1 MLTAALVETY
11 ISFVLFAVVFGAFDG
26 MYMTLFYIQMV
37 TCVDPSQRP
46 SAVGFAHFVDAA
58 FVAGGPPLSGEEH
71 SCIYLHAS

>member
-26 MYMTLFYIQMV
+26 MYATLFYIQMG
-37 TCVDPSQRP
+37 TCVDPAQRP
-46 SAVGFAHFVDAA
+46 SAVGFVHFVDAA
-58 FVAGGPPLSGEEH
+58 FAAGGPPLSGEEH